1 LKERRKDGNGDA
13 IMFLAL
19 LLHACTP
26 KQDRPKEGLKE
37 ETHKPTET
45 N

>member
-1 LKERRKDGNGDA
+1 MTIGGNVDA

-19 LLHACTP
+19 LLYACTH
-26 KQDRPKEGLKE
+26 KQDKPKEGLKE
-37 ETHKPTET
+37 ETHKLTKI